1 MLLKIIEDE
10 RLVKMVVF
18 WWHSVGN
25 SGLVFL
31 LSCSVVYK
39 LVVLPDFSATFYT
52 ISAHSS

>member
-1 MLLKIIEDE
+1 MLLRIIEDE